1 MAEYKNYERAKN
13 LKKKNIIICWD
24 APEHEEELMKK
35 CQVIEE
41 ARVGHE
47 IRLNDM
53 MRTLAMKR
61 VREIVLSHDLK
72 ERQKDKNYGDNQ
84 LKFTKAVLQSFE
96 EVQD

>member
-1 MAEYKNYERAKN
+1 MSEYKDISTRAMRRSVCQWKVTN
-13 LKKKNIIICWD
+13 
-24 APEHEEELMKK
+24 EELEFMKK

-61 VREIVLSHDLK
+61 VREILLIHDLN
-72 ERQKDKNYGDNQ
+72 ERQKDKN
-84 LKFTKAVLQSFE
+84 
-96 EVQD
+96 